1 MSFNLNLGCQF
12 FTQTTPT
19 TSTPQPTTT
28 QTSNTPAPTG
38 EIKIKGSD
46 KTVDLSKLQGLVKT
60 DQNQSIFN
68 MKVKGENGQMVNIDA
83 DGNGVIDAGEAQRLA
98 QYLKETG
105 GRDDKI
111 SAKDFHQTTKALNQ
125 DAFKALQSIAD
136 QQNAYENGDHVE
148 GDTTFHKGGS
158 YTRGNVTTNRDG
170 TSIIRDPET
179 GTVQYKDA
187 QGKVTK
193 TEYKDGSYSIPKDG
207 NGYEKFSK
215 DNVLLE
221 KCEIQDGKETVT
233 NYASDGKTIKSTT
246 TTETTEKNG
255 VKVPHTVTR
264 TFGSDGTSITGIS
277 ESYSLPDGT
286 GAQHKHELTFAS
298 EQDMEAG
305 RPSREVVDGNIPSK
319 KNSIEYTYDDN
330 GKLIKQTEISGDG
343 KTTSSTKFDRNGNK
357 FVTTTTVNA
366 QGERDTDVK
375 FLDSSGK
382 PLPDGE
388 FGSSK
393 FHVNRGES
401 NTAIAK
407 RALIEQGYKEEDIT
421 PAMIKSAKTMIEGA
435 NRDQL
440 KTLKHDHGK
449 MKAGTRY
456 FYADANLKI
465 PRLDLDKDG
474 IQQLLEVEVI
484 APAPK
489 KKPPLIDIPP
499 ITIKP
504 EDLKIKT
511 PKPAPELTPEQRSQ
525 QTYDNMM
532 ANWKDGSF
540 KMQQNNKIITVE
552 KTTLP
557 NGERAFKYKGK
568 YYQPTLNSLGLPD
581 FAHEIK
587 DINAKPTT
595 PASTTT
601 TVTPGQIKPQPA
613 AKHDFANDTTY
624 QAAQTRLNQLESQRQ
639 EIIRRFGGTDDMK
652 TIDLQALVNR
662 ALMGTENW
670 IDESGR
676 INDILDDYDEL
687 NRNMTHY
694 QNTMNNWQDGGTY
707 RMMTGNL
714 GTGTLITLT
723 NGQKAIKFSSG
734 VYPLGI
740 DGFPNVKGRI
750 TDQSLI
756 PQ

>member
-12 FTQTTPT
+12 FTATTPT
-19 TSTPQPTTT
+19 TSTPQQTTST
-28 QTSNTPAPTG
+28 PTSNTPAPTG

-68 MKVKGENGQMVNIDA
+68 MKVKGSDGKEVQIDA
-83 DGNGVIDAGEAQRLA
+83 NGDGVIDAGEAQNLA
-98 QYLKETG
+98 RYLKETG

-111 SAKDFHQTTKALNQ
+111 SARDFHQTTKALNQ

-136 QQNAYENGDHVE
+136 QQNAYANGDYVE

-158 YTRGNVTTNRDG
+158 YTRGNVTTNSDG
-170 TSIIRDPET
+170 TSIVKDPET
-179 GTVQYKDA
+179 GTIQYKDA

-193 TEYKDGSYSIPKDG
+193 TEYKDGSYSIPKEG
-207 NGYEKFSK
+207 GYEKFSK

-221 KCEIQDGKETVT
+221 KCEIKDGKETVT
-233 NYASDGKTIKSTT
+233 SYASDGKTIKSTT
-246 TTETTEKNG
+246 TTEPTQKDGTTIQ
-255 VKVPHTVTR
+255 HTVTR
-264 TFGSDGTSITGIS
+264 QYGSDGTSITGIT
-277 ESYSLPDGT
+277 ESYNLPDGN
-286 GAQHKHELTFAS
+286 GALHKHELSFAN

-330 GKLIKQTEISGDG
+330 GRLIKQTEISGDG
-343 KTTSSTKFDRNGNK
+343 KRTSSTKFDRNGNK
-357 FVTTTTVNA
+357 FVTTVTRNDK
-366 QGERDTDVK
+366 GENETDVQ
-375 FLDSSGK
+375 FLDSSGQ
-382 PLPDGE
+382 PIEDSE
-388 FGSSK
+388 FGASK

-421 PAMIKSAKTMIEGA
+421 PAMIKSAKVMIEGA
-435 NRDQL
+435 NKDQL
-440 KTLKHDHGK
+440 KTLSRDHGNL
-449 MKAGTRY
+449 KAGTRY
-456 FYADANLKI
+456 FYADADLKI

-474 IQQLLEVEVI
+474 IPQLLEVDVI
-484 APAPK
+484 APASE
-489 KKPPLIDIPP
+489 KKPRLIDIPP
-499 ITIKP
+499 ATIKP
-504 EDLKIKT
+504 EDIKINI

-525 QTYDNMM
+525 QTYNNML

-557 NGERAFKYKGK
+557 NGERAFKYNGK

-587 DINAKPTT
+587 DIHTKPTKPTT
-595 PASTTT
+595 TTPAQQNKSTT
-601 TVTPGQIKPQPA
+601 P
-613 AKHDFANDTTY
+613 HDFKNDTTY
-624 QAAQTRLNQLESQRQ
+624 QAAQTRLNELGRQRQ
-639 EIIRRFGGTDDMK
+639 AIIDSIPGASADMSW
-652 TIDLQALVNR
+652 IDIYQNASSH
-662 ALMGTENW
+662 LMGTSNRLEKLN
-670 IDESGR
+670 EYS
-676 INDILDDYDEL
+676 NTLKSYDLL
-687 NRNMTHY
+687 NRNMTSY
-694 QNTMNNWQDGGTY
+694 QDTMNNWQDGDTY
-707 RMMTGNL
+707 TMKTGNL
-714 GTGTLITLT
+714 GTGTQITLT

-740 DGFPNVKGRI
+740 NGFPDVQGKI
-750 TDQSLI
+750 TDESLI